1 MKRREFVVKSSFATA
16 AVASSTSVLGNINSF
31 SGANDTVNIGVIG
44 TGDRGSGLTP
54 FINQIDKFNVIA
66 CCDTLPFRLE
76 NGLSKVEGK
85 AQGYKDYRKLLDN
98 PDIDAV
104 FTIEYPF
111 KNCNGCLGCWQ
122 TRVLRKNHGKGL

>member
-1 MKRREFVVKSSFATA
+1 MKRREFVVKSSLATA
-16 AVASSTSVLGNINSF
+16 AVATSTSVLGNIKSYQ
-31 SGANDTVNIGVIG
+31 SANETVNLGIIG

-54 FINQIDKFNVIA
+54 FINQIANFDVIA

-76 NGLSKVEGK
+76 NGLSKVTGK

-104 FTIEYPF
+104 LVSTPF
-111 KNCNGCLGCWQ
+111 NTHSKIAMDALDA
-122 TRVLRKNHGKGL
+122 GKH